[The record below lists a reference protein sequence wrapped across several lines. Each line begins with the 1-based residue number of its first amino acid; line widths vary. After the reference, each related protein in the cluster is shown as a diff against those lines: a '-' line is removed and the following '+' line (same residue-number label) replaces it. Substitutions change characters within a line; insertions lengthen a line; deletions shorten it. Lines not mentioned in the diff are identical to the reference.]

1 MGRDETLD
9 LIKGIAVILM
19 VIYHFFSLIDAKI
32 NTRYTNHPYF
42 QFTGQFSRML
52 FIFLLG
58 YNFKGNKIKIN
69 KILYLLFLSLLINFT
84 TILIYPNNF
93 VRFGILHFM
102 TISIIL
108 LSYLTKI
115 HNVIPLISG
124 IIVFIIYILVLNK
137 RSSKNVVLTSIGYK
151 PNYSTMDY
159 FPIFKWFWLVG
170 LGHYISKNTKKHKN
184 KTFKNKILKCISY
197 LGKNSLI
204 IYVIHF
210 PIIFGLH
217 KILKFY

>member
-1 MGRDETLD
+1 MSRDETLD
-9 LIKGIAVILM
+9 FIKGIAVILM
-19 VIYHFFSLIDAKI
+19 IIYHFFSLIDAKI
-32 NTRYTNHPYF
+32 NTSYTSHPYF
-42 QFTGQFSRML
+42 LITGNLSRII

-58 YNFKGNKIKIN
+58 YNFKGNKN
-69 KILYLLFLSLLINFT
+69 KIDRIIYMLFLSLLINFT

-102 TISIIL
+102 TISLIL

-115 HNVIPLISG
+115 YNVFPFISG
-124 IIVFIIYILVLNK
+124 IIVFMIYIFVLNK
-137 RSSKNVVLTSIGYK
+137 KSSKNVILTSIGYK

-170 LGHYISKNTKKHKN
+170 LGYLISKNMKKPKN
-184 KTFKNKILKCISY
+184 KTFKNKILKGISF
-197 LGKNSLI
+197 LGKKSLI
-204 IYVIHF
+204 IYVVHF